1 MTTLDERVTPQEL
14 ARAWEAV
21 RAGQFRTAIGRG
33 PARTG
38 RRGDGSTPGE
48 HWWRER
54 AVVAVVGAHGW
65 SGASTTALLLAHS
78 YAAAGRAVRLL
89 DGATPARSGL
99 VAAALTEHGV
109 DETGRW
115 RVGTRGAVAV
125 QRPAEQLATL
135 ADLPD
140 PHAGPPG
147 AEAVSVVD
155 TGWPLGQLLDEPGWM
170 SRLVR
175 AVPLVVTGRAS
186 ALGVRHVEATLAA
199 LHAAGASTVVVA
211 LIGPTRRGRIPA
223 RVSSIAGAGLTAAIQ
238 ARRVVMLPDLPA
250 LAGAGIGAAELPR
263 RLGRP
268 DTSWCRCWAWR
279 SRRRPAS
286 HRRDP

>member
-1 MTTLDERVTPQEL
+1 M
-14 ARAWEAV
+14 
-21 RAGQFRTAIGRG
+21 
-33 PARTG
+33 
-38 RRGDGSTPGE
+38 
-48 HWWRER
+48 
-54 AVVAVVGAHGW
+54 
-65 SGASTTALLLAHS
+65 
-78 YAAAGRAVRLL
+78 
-89 DGATPARSGL
+89 
-99 VAAALTEHGV
+99 

-140 PHAGPPG
+140 PHAGPPR

-155 TGWPLGQLLDEPGWM
+155 TGWPLGQVLDEPGWM
-170 SRLVR
+170 SRRAR

-186 ALGVRHVEATLAA
+186 ALGVRHVEATLGG
-199 LHAAGASTVVVA
+199 AAGRRGLHVVLA

-250 LAGAGIGAAELPR
+250 R
-263 RLGRP
+263 RGRDRGGRAYPGGWGQP
-268 DTSWCRCWAWR
+268 DTSWQNVVGLARDDAAR
-279 SRRRPAS
+279 AKPP
-286 HRRDP
+286 RRDP